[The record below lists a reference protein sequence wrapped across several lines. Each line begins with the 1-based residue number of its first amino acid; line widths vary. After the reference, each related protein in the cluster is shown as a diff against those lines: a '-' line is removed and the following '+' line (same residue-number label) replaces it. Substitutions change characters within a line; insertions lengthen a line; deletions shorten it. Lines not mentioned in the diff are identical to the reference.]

1 MAIEGQ
7 TVAFNLSTMRLQPP
21 TDTPKRVEW
30 ASTRQTSAQINTR
43 PLFRRDFASYFASPK
58 SERAQQ
64 TPELFADSFFGEHS
78 RL

>member
-43 PLFRRDFASYFASPK
+43 PLCRTGFASGFTFPK
-58 SERAQQ
+58 LKRAQQ
-64 TPELFADSFFGEHS
+64 TPVLFADSFFGEHS